1 VLTEVF
7 SWQAIF
13 VVQLPVA
20 VLAVPAAL
28 AARTSAG
35 QRRALPR
42 QNASPKTPPSVAPNV
57 ALMLLSAALT
67 AALFLVVLLLVEGWR
82 RSPVIAALAV
92 SVVPIAAFVA
102 TRLARLVRADQ
113 RAEVPAGCLLIAG
126 GLVGLALLPS
136 AHMAWTIAPQALIG
150 FGLGLTLD
158 RLTVE
163 AMRDRLPR
171 AVHGGWT
178 IAARHAG
185 VVLGLALL
193 TPVFTADLREAQV
206 PAQEAI
212 TALVLDAPLQTNDK
226 LALARSLGDQLSRE
240 HGRVPDLHPAF
251 ARLQL
256 PPGERPAADQLERDL
271 NDQLERAA
279 SQAFRNSF
287 LIAAVLALAALIPL
301 IPFRRRLVIA

>member
-1 VLTEVF
+1 
-7 SWQAIF
+7 
-13 VVQLPVA
+13 
-20 VLAVPAAL
+20 
-28 AARTSAG
+28 
-35 QRRALPR
+35 
-42 QNASPKTPPSVAPNV
+42 VAPNV